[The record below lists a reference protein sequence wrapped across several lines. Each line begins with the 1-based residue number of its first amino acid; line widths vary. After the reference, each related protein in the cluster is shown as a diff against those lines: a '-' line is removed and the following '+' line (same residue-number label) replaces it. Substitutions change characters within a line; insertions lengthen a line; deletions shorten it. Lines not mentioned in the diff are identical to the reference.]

1 MHFGS
6 VGLRILRACL
16 AMLILIRSYRVDYT
30 YLAAKKWFCAAAAEQ
45 ALLLAASVHVHHLA
59 AC

>member
-1 MHFGS
+1 MFSGT
-6 VGLRILRACL
+6 VIV
-16 AMLILIRSYRVDYT
+16 IRSYRVDYT
-30 YLAAKKWFCAAAAEQ
+30 YLAAKKWFCAAATEQAQ

>member
-1 MHFGS
+1 
-6 VGLRILRACL
+6 
-16 AMLILIRSYRVDYT
+16 MLILIRSYRVDYT
-30 YLAAKKWFCAAAAEQ
+30 YLAAKKWFCATATEQ